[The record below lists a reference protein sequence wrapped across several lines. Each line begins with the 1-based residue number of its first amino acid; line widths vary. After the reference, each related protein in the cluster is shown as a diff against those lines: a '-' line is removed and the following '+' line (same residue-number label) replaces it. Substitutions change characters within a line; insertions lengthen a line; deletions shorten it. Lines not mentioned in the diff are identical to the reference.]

1 MPTVLVL
8 SGWRFFFYSNESGEP
23 IHIHCRKAEM
33 ECKFWIYPEEY
44 EVEIAYEYNI
54 GSKEKRFLRKT
65 IFEHFEYLIEQW
77 NAIHGSRNE

>member
-44 EVEIAYEYNI
+44 EVEIAYEYNLGI
-54 GSKEKRFLRKT
+54 TSTSRRTRLLSWSLVRLESVHT
-65 IFEHFEYLIEQW
+65 I
-77 NAIHGSRNE
+77 